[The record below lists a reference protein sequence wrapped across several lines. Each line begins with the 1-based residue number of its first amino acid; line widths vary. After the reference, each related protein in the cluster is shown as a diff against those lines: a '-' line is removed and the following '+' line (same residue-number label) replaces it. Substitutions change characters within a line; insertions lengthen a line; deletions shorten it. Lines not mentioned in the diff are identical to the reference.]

1 MDRTFGLCTLIVC
14 LMAAPAA
21 SQEPTRLQVLS
32 AFQEQLQATYATVA
46 PSIACIVVSR
56 SEHYPKPVSDTPGK
70 LGAFDPHEFIKA
82 NPSPERK
89 TLAKALDL
97 SDVEAIPDHGYVGGV
112 VIDSSGLVLTP
123 YHAIEGATKIYVF
136 LPGRVGSY
144 ADIHAADARC
154 DLAVLKLITPPPNL
168 KPIKIAE
175 VRLTDRG
182 NQKATLRPQ
191 SLVMLLANP
200 YTTGFALD
208 KPSGAWGSITTVR
221 YRVPSPSLRPTDIPP
236 VKHDSFYKFG
246 FLLEHDIRLNA
257 AVTGGVLV
265 NLNGEMVG
273 LTISTAT
280 AYDNRAL
287 GPGYAIPTDENFR
300 RALEVLRRGE
310 EIEYGFLG
318 VTLGQ
323 PPGIV
328 IGQVTRFGPAD
339 LAGIGPNDIITAIN
353 DQRSDAYEDLLLHVG
368 FALAGGKVK
377 LTVQS
382 PLGRQRDVEV
392 TLGKWR
398 HSQPFIASVRP
409 EPVYGLRVDYSSI
422 LALQI
427 SNNPL
432 IDRNGGVPPGVC
444 VREVIPDSPAAARFK
459 TLGDS
464 PTRWL
469 ITQVNDIPIS
479 TPAEFY
485 KATKGQKE
493 IKLKL
498 IDPTEVNRR
507 EREITLP

>member
-1 MDRTFGLCTLIVC
+1 MPRNFGLGLLVVGVLT
-14 LMAAPAA
+14 APAR
-21 SQEPTRLQVLS
+21 SQEPTRLQLLT
-32 AFQEQLQATYATVA
+32 AFQEQLQATYAEAA

-56 SEHYPKPVSDTPGK
+56 SEHYPKPSADSPGK
-70 LGAFDPHEFIKA
+70 LGGFDPKAFIQT
-82 NPSPERK
+82 NPTPERK
-89 TLAKALDL
+89 LLAKALDL

-123 YHAIEGATKIYVF
+123 FHAIEGATKIYVF

-154 DLAVLKLITPPPNL
+154 DLAVLKLLTPPPNL
-168 KPIKIAE
+168 KSIKIAD
-175 VRLTDRG
+175 VLLTDRG
-182 NQKATLRPQ
+182 NRKATLRPQ

-200 YTTGFALD
+200 YTSGFALD
-208 KPSGAWGSITTVR
+208 KPSGAWGSITNVR
-221 YRVPSPSLRPTDIPP
+221 YRVPAPSLRPTDTPP
-236 VKHDSFYKFG
+236 LKHDSFYKFG
-246 FLLEHDIRLNA
+246 ILLEHDIRLNA

-265 NLNGEMVG
+265 NLQGEMVG
-273 LTISTAT
+273 LTVSGAT
-280 AYDNRAL
+280 AYDNRVL

-300 RALEVLRRGE
+300 RVLEVLRRGE
-310 EIEYGFLG
+310 EVEYGFLG

-353 DQRSDAYEDLLLHVG
+353 DQRSDLYEDLLLHVG

-382 PLGRQRDVEV
+382 PLGRQRTVEV

-409 EPVYGLRVDYSSI
+409 EPVHGLRVDYSSI

-427 SNNPL
+427 GTNPL
-432 IDRNGGVPPGVC
+432 TDRNGGVPPGVC
-444 VREVIPDSPAAARFK
+444 VREVIPDSPAATKFK

-469 ITQVNDIPIS
+469 ITQVNDTPVS

-485 KATKGQKE
+485 TATKGQSE

-498 IDPTEVNRR
+498 IDPTEANRR